1 LFLKLKLTSSSFLQV
16 TRDHVLPVRIAIAGN
31 KDKVKEAKV
40 IITELIKY
48 YHTSVTHPGLVH
60 AEMDVPPNLYKSII
74 GTRGAGT
81 KLIQANFKV
90 SVHIPNVDSVNK
102 SVVIVGSPEGVKG
115 AEDHIMKIMDAAIAD
130 REAAEKM
137 ADSWV
142 DGEAAE
148 TGNDDSAEQV
158 TSMSSRQHASDGSSA
173 LSSISGFNSG
183 AASAAIAV
191 ASASGWGASILASA
205 DGW

>member
-1 LFLKLKLTSSSFLQV
+1 M

-115 AEDHIMKIMDAAIAD
+115 AEEHIMKIMDAAIAD

-142 DGEAAE
+142 DGDATEV
-148 TGNDDSAEQV
+148 GHDGSAEQV
-158 TSMSSRQHASDGSSA
+158 TSMSSRQDVSSSA